1 MVANSSSS
9 GSAQPKVASEDIIS
23 QKTDLCIS
31 NTIVKTGLGFS
42 AGVIASVLLF
52 RRRAF
57 PVWIGTGF
65 GLGSGYT
72 DCERSFNPVSVPGV
86 RIVPASGSSSSASEV
101 PAPSSFER
109 LQQRAGE
116 ALGAA
121 REKADHQLNK
131 SGGII
136 EKIEAQGKQGLEA
149 VKEQVGYA
157 SEKVKQGAAKVEK
170 ETSTAP
176 EEPYKDCLTCRLTG
190 AAALT
195 ATGTGA
201 FIEARRL
208 GAFGPMPPTPPT
220 TMTSTTIPTSSWFST
235 EPVQRTGKGWPRSL
249 VVVGTLCYAG
259 ALGRLFY

>member
-1 MVANSSSS
+1 MAANSASSS
-9 GSAQPKVASEDIIS
+9 GSAQQKVSSEDIIS

-86 RIVPASGSSSSASEV
+86 RIVPASGSSSSPSDL

-131 SGGII
+131 SGGIL
-136 EKIEAQGKQGLEA
+136 EKIESQGKQGLEA
-149 VKEQVGYA
+149 VKEQVGLA
-157 SEKVKQGAAKVEK
+157 SEKVKQGAAKVEEK
-170 ETSTAP
+170 SQIP
-176 EEPYKDCLTCRLTG
+176 GKDCLTCRITG

-208 GAFGPMPPTPPT
+208 GAFGHVTRSPPTALT
-220 TMTSTTIPTSSWFST
+220 TTPKSWFSM

-249 VVVGTLCYAG
+249 VVIGTICYVG